1 MSTGSVAPL
10 GPGQGLRG
18 RLLPAAPGAAIA
30 TFDPD
35 KGKSLKVF
43 FEAREVVDFRNY
55 DAPNPNVATQVGP
68 MRTLAIAG
76 SADKTPEQRVLLIGS
91 VHSLLIDSQKCVV
104 EKVIPRA
111 SMDRLFCVP

>member
-1 MSTGSVAPL
+1 LAVIDPTTERIWKFTADDNLPPMSTGSVAPL
-10 GPGQGLRG
+10 
-18 RLLPAAPGAAIA
+18 APGKVCVAGYFGRTWCAIA

-76 SADKTPEQRVLLIGS
+76 SATKRLSKGS
-91 VHSLLIDSQKCVV
+91 C
-104 EKVIPRA
+104 
-111 SMDRLFCVP
+111 